1 MKKLMAR
8 VNPNLWYVMLLLG
21 ALAASGSAADW
32 PARLVDAVA
41 ADCAPVGYWDLAQKE
56 CLS

>member
-21 ALAASGSAADW
+21 AMAASGSAGLGVCGW
-32 PARLVDAVA
+32 TMP
-41 ADCAPVGYWDLAQKE
+41 
-56 CLS
+56 